1 VLVGSLRNARA
12 TAVRAQSYG
21 PNVAVIAAAE
31 RWPDDSLRFALE
43 DLIGAGA
50 ILSWFAMTDASPEAR
65 IARAAYEA
73 VRGDLRD
80 AIADCTS
87 GRELIDWGYRED
99 VELAV
104 DCDASALAAVLC
116 GDELRGAMS
125 CAP

>member
-1 VLVGSLRNARA
+1 
-12 TAVRAQSYG
+12 
-21 PNVAVIAAAE
+21 
-31 RWPDDSLRFALE
+31 
-43 DLIGAGA
+43 
-50 ILSWFAMTDASPEAR
+50 MTDASPEAR
-65 IARAAYEA
+65 TAHAAYEA

-104 DCDASALAAVLC
+104 ECDVSPLAAVLC
-116 GDELRGAMS
+116 GDELTGVMS